1 MNMLVEQVG
10 QIYPRSVT
18 NTTHTQT
25 ANLIRVNGRSV
36 SYQPAAPFTAL
47 HHEDVEM
54 HQAQRD
60 VLAQID
66 EYFGHV
72 CENMYDEPEL
82 QNELLMRLQT
92 AKERTLQAT
101 EQPAETDPAAL
112 LGRAQ
117 LHVRRVHIAIARTQR
132 SREAEQH
139 MRLWVPILF
148 LIYIA
153 LIIGTIVCVGITQK
167 RVPVATGQPPLVL
180 LPVIQVPLSVLI
192 WAALGSVAAILYRF
206 YTVKQ
211 GPVADEI
218 RWLIARPIIGIIMG
232 ALTYVAIASGLF
244 ILGSAIDSDKTTPNP
259 HLLWVIAFFGGFS
272 DRFFGTL
279 IETVMG
285 YLPHRE
291 PQVEEVSAQ
300 ETAVVVKQATVQL
313 QDDEMEAPLPAST
326 DDNLPATDPPTEQKP

>member
-1 MNMLVEQVG
+1 
-10 QIYPRSVT
+10 
-18 NTTHTQT
+18 
-25 ANLIRVNGRSV
+25 
-36 SYQPAAPFTAL
+36 
-47 HHEDVEM
+47 
-54 HQAQRD
+54 
-60 VLAQID
+60 
-66 EYFGHV
+66 
-72 CENMYDEPEL
+72 
-82 QNELLMRLQT
+82 
-92 AKERTLQAT
+92 
-101 EQPAETDPAAL
+101 
-112 LGRAQ
+112 
-117 LHVRRVHIAIARTQR
+117 
-132 SREAEQH
+132 

-153 LIIGTIVCVGITQK
+153 LIIGTIVWVGITK
-167 RVPVATGQPPLVL
+167 KDATDVSNQPQLIW
-180 LPVIQVPLSVLI
+180 LPVIRVPLSVLV

-244 ILGSAIDSDKTTPNP
+244 ILGSAIDSNQTTPNP

-291 PQVEEVSAQ
+291 PHAEEVLTQ
-300 ETAVVVKQATVQL
+300 ETAVMVKHSTVQL
-313 QDDEMEAPLPAST
+313 QHDEMEEELPEST
-326 DDNLPATDPPTEQKP
+326 DDNLFATELQIEEKP